1 MKRKGG
7 KRTAPIPAGG
17 DGMGDCGLYRC
28 ARCGGTVAVMPAVL
42 TNGSTR
48 VTAPLGDDG
57 DPVPVRPYALIGG
70 RKWCAECAEN
80 RYPRREQTYMDLE
93 EWRRTPRR
101 GAHGKTFDREKRER
115 REKGRMD
122 FHAVHDFHGPL
133 LGGCTACAESAHSEN
148 EETGTAE
155 RRRGA
160 SSRPHAE
167 RRAAD
172 GPPDRRERNLPA
184 GGGEFYTPRKNPR
197 SRPSARPRTRSGRWI
212 PAWGNTPTD
221 DGPERRAPYFAT
233 PQHQG

>member
-1 MKRKGG
+1 VKRKGG
-7 KRTAPIPAGG
+7 KRTAPVPAGG

-28 ARCGGTVAVMPAVL
+28 AKCGGTFAVMPAVL

-80 RYPRREQTYMDLE
+80 RYPRREQAYMDLE

-101 GAHGKTFDREKRER
+101 GAHGRTFDRENRER

-148 EETGTAE
+148 EETDGQE
-155 RRRGA
+155 RLPPRRGRDGA
-160 SSRPHAE
+160 RLQARAE
-167 RRAAD
+167 SAGAA
-172 GPPDRRERNLPA
+172 A
-184 GGGEFYTPRKNPR
+184 
-197 SRPSARPRTRSGRWI
+197 
-212 PAWGNTPTD
+212 
-221 DGPERRAPYFAT
+221 PERRATASAGAPSCGSLRAGGAKPVGNRT
-233 PQHQG
+233 AEGAPPALRSARPSEGVLGTSTLGPLPRR